1 MSSGAY
7 KYMRVQ
13 PSLYP
18 NSMEIRM
25 MVSYTLFVY
34 ILRGASSL
42 LVLTYRVMRR
52 PQDVERVTGHS
63 PRFFVY
69 ICILISPACPIQN
82 IVTLTSWGCCH
93 MATSPTSVTRSG
105 VEPETPSLKVKCST
119 Y

>member
-1 MSSGAY
+1 MSSGVY

-63 PRFFVY
+63 PRFF
-69 ICILISPACPIQN
+69 CIYMQSTTQ
-82 IVTLTSWGCCH
+82 
-93 MATSPTSVTRSG
+93 R
-105 VEPETPSLKVKCST
+105 PSLGEGGGRRGG
-119 Y
+119 

>member
-1 MSSGAY
+1 
-7 KYMRVQ
+7 MRVQ

-69 ICILISPACPIQN
+69 ICNPLHKGQVWEREEAEEE
-82 IVTLTSWGCCH
+82 VDY
-93 MATSPTSVTRSG
+93 
-105 VEPETPSLKVKCST
+105 E
-119 Y
+119 